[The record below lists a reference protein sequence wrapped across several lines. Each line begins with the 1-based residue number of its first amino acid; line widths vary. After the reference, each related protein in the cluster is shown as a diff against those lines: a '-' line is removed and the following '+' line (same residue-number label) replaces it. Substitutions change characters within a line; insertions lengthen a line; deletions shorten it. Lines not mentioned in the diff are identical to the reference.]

1 MNKKISLGL
10 ALSIAM
16 IITAIA
22 VSATYTFAMNSFND
36 RMSSVIE
43 RQNLYEELSELDAQA
58 RLSLLYDIDED
69 ELNEALMSGYVS
81 GLGDEHAEYLTKEEY
96 ADYVSHAAG
105 TDYGL
110 GIEISRNSDGN
121 IIVNR
126 VHSDSP
132 ADEKG
137 VQKGDVIT
145 SVGGKKVLEIGYSAA
160 VEMLSGNESSTVKF
174 VVNRKGSNYQF
185 SILKDYYTV
194 SSIEYRMVSE
204 EVGCIR
210 ITEFIDNTPS
220 QFASALGNLK
230 NQKVSGLIIDVRDNP
245 GGSYES
251 ACKILDT
258 LLPAGN
264 IMMGVDA
271 DGQSTILYSSD
282 NSSESSIAIVVL
294 INENTVGAAELFAST
309 IADFNRGE
317 TIGVSTAG
325 LMTVQEVFSLSSG
338 GAVKLTTCQWK
349 TQTGSVVVD
358 GHIVPVYEVKLTDYQ
373 SENRFHL
380 TDAEDPQIQT
390 ALERVMVLFEDIEEY
405 DYSYEDNVSDV
416 SETDASFSDISSSD
430 SQ

>member
-1 MNKKISLGL
+1 
-10 ALSIAM
+10 
-16 IITAIA
+16 
-22 VSATYTFAMNSFND
+22 MNSFND

-58 RLSLLYDIDED
+58 RLSLLYDIDEA

-96 ADYVSHAAG
+96 AGYVSHAAG

-174 VVNRKGSNYQF
+174 VVNRNGSNYQF

-204 EVGCIR
+204 EVGCIK

-317 TIGVSTAG
+317 TIGVNTAG
-325 LMTVQEVFSLSSG
+325 LMTVQEVFPLSSG

-405 DYSYEDNVSDV
+405 DYSYEDSVSDV
-416 SETDASFSDISSSD
+416 SETDASSSDISSSD